1 VKLPIIALLL
11 YTFFAFDLFAESS
24 RTTQTFQ
31 EYIDE
36 KQKVLSNKVINL
48 FDSIDRGISR
58 SIGSADNEKYC
69 EDMEQKAV
77 NDFFQDKNSVDE
89 FFKNDKYTSETE
101 KSYLRVS
108 IGAAFESK
116 NSTSFIHKVRAQV
129 PLSRTKE
136 SFKLFIDDVKEDYRQ
151 NSTTSKDNQKS
162 LEIGVNYFAPTPN
175 DIKSKYSIGF
185 SGLSTFASA
194 RYSKDF
200 KIQKW
205 LIQPTQQFKYST
217 KSDFSE
223 ETNIYFDRTL
233 EELSLFR
240 TTLHRKTQSSIA
252 GFDYALAFSYYLTPS
267 SKKGFSFTQQ
277 FWGNSKYTC
286 DAAPRQ
292 FGGISDYSTFV
303 SWRQNIFRKWI
314 TYEIQPGV
322 SFHREHDYKPNQIV
336 RFYVDFYFGNI

>member
-1 VKLPIIALLL
+1 MKLPIIALLL

-136 SFKLFIDDVKEDYRQ
+136 SFKLFIDDVTLAEIIWVLKSVYL
-151 NSTTSKDNQKS
+151 QKS
-162 LEIGVNYFAPTPN
+162 KEI
-175 DIKSKYSIGF
+175 
-185 SGLSTFASA
+185 SA
-194 RYSKDF
+194 LLYPIIEHDGIVLNNK
-200 KIQKW
+200 KI
-205 LIQPTQQFKYST
+205 IV
-217 KSDFSE
+217 
-223 ETNIYFDRTL
+223 RTL
-233 EELSLFR
+233 KFFATHNLSYIDCYLYCLSKAKNIPLA
-240 TTLHRKTQSSIA
+240 T
-252 GFDYALAFSYYLTPS
+252 FDTKLT
-267 SKKGFSFTQQ
+267 KLK
-277 FWGNSKYTC
+277 
-286 DAAPRQ
+286 
-292 FGGISDYSTFV
+292 
-303 SWRQNIFRKWI
+303 
-314 TYEIQPGV
+314 
-322 SFHREHDYKPNQIV
+322 
-336 RFYVDFYFGNI
+336 